1 MTGREKVLTSM
12 NHRQPDSVPIDFG
25 GHRNSGIMAISYR
38 KLREHLMLPPKSTRV
53 YDMIQQLAVIDE
65 DILDIFEVDTVEI
78 GRAFLTEN
86 TTWKQWVL
94 PDGTECLIPPSAH
107 RLLERLLEI
116 RMEQLDTLLGAVGPF
131 VDIVLFGDDLGMQSG
146 PLISPQM
153 YREFLKSRHQ
163 TLWARAKKLANVK
176 VMLHSCGGIEPLLED
191 LIEAGLDAINPVQI
205 SARGMEPKRLK
216 KICRNRLCLWGGRC
230 DTQSIL
236 ECLGR
241 NCPRACDGTTGNFVA
256 RRRFCFPASSQY
268 NGGRAA
274 PECCSYVSGN
284 R

>member
-1 MTGREKVLTSM
+1 M

-94 PDGTECLIPPSAH
+94 PDGTECLIPSSAH
-107 RLLERLLEI
+107 CLLERLLEI

-163 TLWARAKKLANVK
+163 ILWARAKKLANVK

-216 KICRNRLCLWGGRC
+216 KICRNRLCLWGGRM
-230 DTQSIL
+230 
-236 ECLGR
+236 
-241 NCPRACDGTTGNFVA
+241 
-256 RRRFCFPASSQY
+256 
-268 NGGRAA
+268 
-274 PECCSYVSGN
+274 
-284 R
+284 